1 MGSCAT
7 RRLADEGATL
17 MSGNIWQTI
26 WPWKWQWPLFFVVS
40 VLFCAIIFIA
50 IFLYD
55 IIRQHLLQKK
65 YQKNHG
71 DSSQEF
77 YTFTFDDDL
86 QGAFANHSWYMWRMF
101 RKFATIAL
109 SLSLLGSIAVASR
122 PARVFNANEQV
133 SSRDIVLCLDVSGS
147 ALPYDREVIQAYLN
161 FIEHFQGERIG
172 LSIFNSTSR
181 TVFPLTDDYR
191 LAKKQLQYAANL
203 LGGVQSQK
211 HIDNMQ
217 QRQYQEISDWL
228 EGTQNRK
235 NATSLIGDG
244 LVSCAAMLPG
254 FIYGAAHNNSKKQSR
269 FNRSASIVLATD
281 NVVSGKPEY
290 SLKQA
295 LDLTKQAK
303 ITVDGLY
310 SGAAQNENDDT
321 TIQMKQLIE
330 SHSGVFLSRRNND
343 SVLNLVTEIEK
354 RHSATPQGSTQSAFS
369 DDPGI
374 WVLLTTVSVV
384 VWLAIAKRMKR

>member
-1 MGSCAT
+1 MNNMWEI
-7 RRLADEGATL
+7 L
-17 MSGNIWQTI
+17 
-26 WPWKWQWPLFFVVS
+26 WPWRWQWPLFFAS
-40 VLFCAIIFIA
+40 AILLCAVLFAIIFIFS
-50 IFLYD
+50 IFKQRSLE
-55 IIRQHLLQKK
+55 KK
-65 YQKNHG
+65 YQDHQRNVL
-71 DSSQEF
+71 QNF
-77 YTFTFDDDL
+77 YTFTFDEDL
-86 QGAFANHSWYMWRMF
+86 QGAVASRSWHVWRTL
-101 RKFATIAL
+101 RRVSTTAL
-109 SLSLLGSIAVASR
+109 VLSLLGSIAVAAR
-122 PARVFNANEQV
+122 PSRVFNANEQV

-203 LGGVQSQK
+203 LGGVQNQNR
-211 HIDNMQ
+211 IDNLQ

-254 FIYGAAHNNSKKQSR
+254 FIYGTAHNEHKARSR

-281 NVVSGKPEY
+281 NVVSGKPTY

-295 LDLTKQAK
+295 LDLTKQAR

-310 SGAAQNENDDT
+310 SGSPQTKNDDT
-321 TIQMKQLIE
+321 TLNMKNLIE
-330 SHSGVFLSRRNND
+330 SHGGVFLSQRNTD
-343 SVLNLVTEIEK
+343 SILSLVREIEQ
-354 RHSATPQGSTQSAFS
+354 RHTVVPHDTNQSAFS

-374 WVLLTTVSVV
+374 WVLLTVISVV

>member
-1 MGSCAT
+1 MN
-7 RRLADEGATL
+7 
-17 MSGNIWQTI
+17 NIWETL
-26 WPWKWQWPLFFVVS
+26 WPWRWQWPLFF
-40 VLFCAIIFIA
+40 AAFIA
-50 IFLYD
+50 LCIVVFV
-55 IIRQHLLQKK
+55 IVLLFDTVRHHGLKNKHRKNSKNLTQK
-65 YQKNHG
+65 
-71 DSSQEF
+71 F
-77 YTFTFDDDL
+77 YTFTLDDDL
-86 QGAFANHSWYMWRMF
+86 QGAVASRSWYIWRTL
-101 RKFATIAL
+101 RRFATIAL
-109 SLSLLGSIAVASR
+109 SLSLLGSIAVAAR
-122 PARVFNANEQV
+122 PSRVFNADEQV

-147 ALPYDREVIQAYLN
+147 ALPYDREVIQSYLN

-203 LGGVQSQK
+203 LGGVQSQRT
-211 HIDNMQ
+211 IDNMQ

-254 FIYGAAHNNSKKQSR
+254 FIYGSAKDSNKSQSR

-281 NVVSGKPEY
+281 NVVSGKPTY

-295 LDLTKQAK
+295 LDLTKQAR
-303 ITVDGLY
+303 ISVDGLY
-310 SGAAQNENDDT
+310 SGSAQTKNDDT
-321 TIQMKQLIE
+321 TLEMKNLIE
-330 SHSGVFLSRRNND
+330 SHGGIFLSQRNND
-343 SVLNLVTEIEK
+343 SVLSLVKEIEK
-354 RHSATPQGSTQSAFS
+354 RHTVTPHGTNQSAFS

-374 WVLLTTVSVV
+374 WVLLTSLSVV
-384 VWLAIAKRMKR
+384 IWLAIAKRMKR

>member
-1 MGSCAT
+1 MNNMWEI
-7 RRLADEGATL
+7 L
-17 MSGNIWQTI
+17 
-26 WPWKWQWPLFFVVS
+26 WPWRWQWPLFFAS
-40 VLFCAIIFIA
+40 AILLCAVLFAIIFIFS
-50 IFLYD
+50 IFKQRSLE
-55 IIRQHLLQKK
+55 KK
-65 YQKNHG
+65 YQDHQRNVL
-71 DSSQEF
+71 QNF
-77 YTFTFDDDL
+77 YTFTFDEDL
-86 QGAFANHSWYMWRMF
+86 QGAVASRSWHVWRTL
-101 RKFATIAL
+101 RRVSTTAL
-109 SLSLLGSIAVASR
+109 VLSLLGSIAVAAR
-122 PARVFNANEQV
+122 PSRVFNANEQV

-203 LGGVQSQK
+203 LGGVQNQSR
-211 HIDNMQ
+211 IDNLQ
-217 QRQYQEISDWL
+217 QKQYQEISDWL

-254 FIYGAAHNNSKKQSR
+254 FIYGTAHNDHKARSR

-281 NVVSGKPEY
+281 NVVSGKPTY

-295 LDLTKQAK
+295 LDLTKQAR

-310 SGAAQNENDDT
+310 SGSPQTKNDDT
-321 TIQMKQLIE
+321 TLNMKNLIE
-330 SHSGVFLSRRNND
+330 SHGGVFLSQRNTD
-343 SVLNLVTEIEK
+343 SILSLVREIEQ
-354 RHSATPQGSTQSAFS
+354 RHTVVPHDTNQSAFS

-374 WVLLTTVSVV
+374 WVLLTVISVV

>member
-1 MGSCAT
+1 MSKIF
-7 RRLADEGATL
+7 ETL
-17 MSGNIWQTI
+17 
-26 WPWKWQWPLFFVVS
+26 WPWRFKWPLIFAAGILVCLVIFA
-40 VLFCAIIFIA
+40 VLIIG
-50 IFLYD
+50 D
-55 IIRQHLLQKK
+55 VIRQHILKK
-65 YQKNHG
+65 QYQKHHHNLN
-71 DSSQEF
+71 QKF
-77 YTFTFDDDL
+77 YTFTFDEDL
-86 QGAFANHSWYMWRMF
+86 QGSLASHSWYMWR
-101 RKFATIAL
+101 RLKRFATAML
-109 SLSLLGSIAVASR
+109 VLSLLGSLATASR
-122 PARVFNANEQV
+122 PSRVFNADEQI

-147 ALPYDREVIQAYLN
+147 ALPYDREVILAYLN

-203 LGGVQSQK
+203 LGGVQSQNK
-211 HIDNMQ
+211 IDNLQ

-254 FIYGAAHNNSKKQSR
+254 FIYGNAHNSNKSQSR

-281 NVVSGKPEY
+281 NVVSGNPTY

-295 LDLTKQAK
+295 LDLTKQAN

-310 SGAAQNENDDT
+310 SGAKQNENEDT
-321 TIQMKQLIE
+321 TVDMKNLIE
-330 SHSGVFLSRRNND
+330 SHGGIFLTQRNTD
-343 SVLNLVTEIEK
+343 SVLNLVREIEK
-354 RHSATPQGSTQSAFS
+354 RHSVIPQGTTQSAFS

-374 WVLLTTVSVV
+374 WVLVSVVSVV
-384 VWLAIAKRMKR
+384 VWLAIAKRIKR

>member
-1 MGSCAT
+1 MNNMWEI
-7 RRLADEGATL
+7 L
-17 MSGNIWQTI
+17 
-26 WPWKWQWPLFFVVS
+26 WPWRWQWPLFFAS
-40 VLFCAIIFIA
+40 AILLCAVLFAIIFIFS
-50 IFLYD
+50 IFKQRSLE
-55 IIRQHLLQKK
+55 KK
-65 YQKNHG
+65 YQDHQRNVL
-71 DSSQEF
+71 QNF
-77 YTFTFDDDL
+77 YTFTFDEDL
-86 QGAFANHSWYMWRMF
+86 QGTVASRSWHVWRTL
-101 RKFATIAL
+101 RRVSTTAL
-109 SLSLLGSIAVASR
+109 VLSLLGSIAVAAR
-122 PARVFNANEQV
+122 PSRVFNANEQV

-203 LGGVQSQK
+203 LGGVQNQSR
-211 HIDNMQ
+211 IDNLQ

-254 FIYGAAHNNSKKQSR
+254 FIYGTAHNDHKARSR

-281 NVVSGKPEY
+281 NVVSGKPTY

-295 LDLTKQAK
+295 LDLTKQAR

-310 SGAAQNENDDT
+310 SGSPQTKNDDT
-321 TIQMKQLIE
+321 TLNMKNLIE
-330 SHSGVFLSRRNND
+330 SHGGVFLSQRNTD
-343 SVLNLVTEIEK
+343 SILSLVREIEQ
-354 RHSATPQGSTQSAFS
+354 RHTVVPHDTNQSAFS

-374 WVLLTTVSVV
+374 WVLLTVISVV

>member
-1 MGSCAT
+1 MNNMWEI
-7 RRLADEGATL
+7 L
-17 MSGNIWQTI
+17 
-26 WPWKWQWPLFFVVS
+26 WPWRWQWPLFFAS
-40 VLFCAIIFIA
+40 AILLCAVLFAIIFIFS
-50 IFLYD
+50 IFKQRSLE
-55 IIRQHLLQKK
+55 KK
-65 YQKNHG
+65 YQDHQRNVL
-71 DSSQEF
+71 QNF
-77 YTFTFDDDL
+77 YTFTFDEDL
-86 QGAFANHSWYMWRMF
+86 QGAVASRSWHVWRTL
-101 RKFATIAL
+101 RRVSTTAL
-109 SLSLLGSIAVASR
+109 VLSLLGSIAVAAR
-122 PARVFNANEQV
+122 PSRVFNANEQV

-203 LGGVQSQK
+203 LGGVQNQSR
-211 HIDNMQ
+211 IDNLQ

-254 FIYGAAHNNSKKQSR
+254 FIYGTAHNDHKARSR

-281 NVVSGKPEY
+281 NVVSGKPTY
-290 SLKQA
+290 LLKQA
-295 LDLTKQAK
+295 LDLTKQAR

-310 SGAAQNENDDT
+310 SGSPQTKNDDT
-321 TIQMKQLIE
+321 TLNMKNLIE
-330 SHSGVFLSRRNND
+330 SHGGVFLSQRNTD
-343 SVLNLVTEIEK
+343 SILSLVREIEQ
-354 RHSATPQGSTQSAFS
+354 RHTVVPHDTNQSAFS

-374 WVLLTTVSVV
+374 WVLLTVISVV

>member
-1 MGSCAT
+1 MSKIF
-7 RRLADEGATL
+7 ETL
-17 MSGNIWQTI
+17 
-26 WPWKWQWPLFFVVS
+26 WPWRFKWPLIFAAGILVCLVIFA
-40 VLFCAIIFIA
+40 VLIIG
-50 IFLYD
+50 D
-55 IIRQHLLQKK
+55 VIRQHILKK
-65 YQKNHG
+65 QYQKHHHNLN
-71 DSSQEF
+71 QKF
-77 YTFTFDDDL
+77 YTFTFDEDL
-86 QGAFANHSWYMWRMF
+86 QGSLASRSWYMWR
-101 RKFATIAL
+101 RLKRFATAML
-109 SLSLLGSIAVASR
+109 VLSLLGSLATASR
-122 PARVFNANEQV
+122 PSRVFNADEQI

-147 ALPYDREVIQAYLN
+147 ALPYDREVILAYLN

-203 LGGVQSQK
+203 LGGVQSQNK
-211 HIDNMQ
+211 IDNLQ

-254 FIYGAAHNNSKKQSR
+254 FIYGNAHNSSKSQSR

-281 NVVSGKPEY
+281 NVVSGNPTY

-295 LDLTKQAK
+295 LDLTKQAN

-310 SGAAQNENDDT
+310 SGAKQNENEDT
-321 TIQMKQLIE
+321 TVDMKNLIE
-330 SHSGVFLSRRNND
+330 SHGGIFLTQRNTD
-343 SVLNLVTEIEK
+343 SVLNLVREIEK
-354 RHSATPQGSTQSAFS
+354 RHSVIPQGTTQSAFS

-374 WVLLTTVSVV
+374 WVLISVVSVV
-384 VWLAIAKRMKR
+384 VWLAIAKRIKR

>member
-1 MGSCAT
+1 
-7 RRLADEGATL
+7 
-17 MSGNIWQTI
+17 MSRNVWETV
-26 WPWKWQWPLFFVVS
+26 WPWRWQWPLLFALGVLTCVTILVV
-40 VLFCAIIFIA
+40 VLIV
-50 IFLYD
+50 D
-55 IIRQHLLQKK
+55 SIRQHMLKKQYQNLHHTVAQK
-65 YQKNHG
+65 
-71 DSSQEF
+71 F
-77 YTFTFDDDL
+77 YTFTLDDDL
-86 QGAFANHSWYMWRMF
+86 QGAVASHSWYMWRMLS
-101 RKFATIAL
+101 RFATAAL
-109 SLSLLGSIAVASR
+109 VFSILGSLAVAAR
-122 PARVFNANEQV
+122 PSRVFNANEQV

-203 LGGVQSQK
+203 LGGVQSQNR
-211 HIDNMQ
+211 IDHLQ

-254 FIYGAAHNNSKKQSR
+254 FIYGAAHNTHKAPNR

-281 NVVSGKPEY
+281 NVVSGKQTY

-295 LDLTKQAK
+295 LDLTKQAR
-303 ITVDGLY
+303 ISVDGLY
-310 SGAAQNENDDT
+310 SGVPQNEHDDT
-321 TIQMKQLIE
+321 TLEMKQLIE
-330 SHSGVFLSRRNND
+330 SHGGVFLAQHDTD
-343 SVLNLVTEIEK
+343 SVLNLVKEIEQ
-354 RHSATPQGSTQSAFS
+354 RHTITPQNTAQSAFS
-369 DDPGI
+369 DDPGL

-384 VWLAIAKRMKR
+384 IWLALAKRMKR

>member
-1 MGSCAT
+1 MNNMWEI
-7 RRLADEGATL
+7 L
-17 MSGNIWQTI
+17 
-26 WPWKWQWPLFFVVS
+26 WPWRWQWPLFFAS
-40 VLFCAIIFIA
+40 AILLCAVLFAIIFIFS
-50 IFLYD
+50 IFKQRSLE
-55 IIRQHLLQKK
+55 KK
-65 YQKNHG
+65 YQDHQRNVL
-71 DSSQEF
+71 QNF
-77 YTFTFDDDL
+77 YTFTFDEDL
-86 QGAFANHSWYMWRMF
+86 QGAVASRSWHVWRTL
-101 RKFATIAL
+101 RRVSTTAL
-109 SLSLLGSIAVASR
+109 VLSLLGSIAVAAR
-122 PARVFNANEQV
+122 PSRVFNANEQV

-203 LGGVQSQK
+203 LGGVQNQSR
-211 HIDNMQ
+211 IDNLQ

-254 FIYGAAHNNSKKQSR
+254 FIYGTAHNDHKARSR

-281 NVVSGKPEY
+281 NVVSGKPTY

-295 LDLTKQAK
+295 LDLTKQAR

-310 SGAAQNENDDT
+310 SGSPQTKNDDT
-321 TIQMKQLIE
+321 TLNMKNLIE
-330 SHSGVFLSRRNND
+330 SHGGVFLSQRNTD
-343 SVLNLVTEIEK
+343 SILSLVREIEQ
-354 RHSATPQGSTQSAFS
+354 RHTVVPHDTNQSAFS

-374 WVLLTTVSVV
+374 WVLLTVISVV

>member
-1 MGSCAT
+1 MNNMWEI
-7 RRLADEGATL
+7 L
-17 MSGNIWQTI
+17 
-26 WPWKWQWPLFFVVS
+26 WPWRWQWPLFFAS
-40 VLFCAIIFIA
+40 AILLCAVLFAIIFIFS
-50 IFLYD
+50 IFKQRSLE
-55 IIRQHLLQKK
+55 KK
-65 YQKNHG
+65 YQDHQRNVL
-71 DSSQEF
+71 QNF
-77 YTFTFDDDL
+77 YTFTFDEDL
-86 QGAFANHSWYMWRMF
+86 QGAVASRSWHVWRTL
-101 RKFATIAL
+101 RRVSTTAL
-109 SLSLLGSIAVASR
+109 VLSLLGSIAVAAR
-122 PARVFNANEQV
+122 PSRVFNANEQV

-203 LGGVQSQK
+203 LGGVQNQSR
-211 HIDNMQ
+211 IDNLQ

-254 FIYGAAHNNSKKQSR
+254 FIYGTAHNDHKARSR

-281 NVVSGKPEY
+281 NVVSGKPTY

-295 LDLTKQAK
+295 LDLTKQAR

-310 SGAAQNENDDT
+310 SGSPRTKNDDT
-321 TIQMKQLIE
+321 TLNMKNLIE
-330 SHSGVFLSRRNND
+330 SHGGVFLSQRNTD
-343 SVLNLVTEIEK
+343 SILSLVREIEQ
-354 RHSATPQGSTQSAFS
+354 RHTVVPNDTNQSAFS

-374 WVLLTTVSVV
+374 WVLLTVISVV

>member
-1 MGSCAT
+1 MNNMWEI
-7 RRLADEGATL
+7 L
-17 MSGNIWQTI
+17 
-26 WPWKWQWPLFFVVS
+26 WPWRWQWPLFFAS
-40 VLFCAIIFIA
+40 AILLCAVLFAIIFIFS
-50 IFLYD
+50 IFKQRSLE
-55 IIRQHLLQKK
+55 KK
-65 YQKNHG
+65 YQNH
-71 DSSQEF
+71 QRNVLQNF
-77 YTFTFDDDL
+77 YTFTFDEDL
-86 QGAFANHSWYMWRMF
+86 QGAVASRSWHVWRTL
-101 RKFATIAL
+101 RRVSTTAL
-109 SLSLLGSIAVASR
+109 VLSLLGSIAVAAR
-122 PARVFNANEQV
+122 PSRVFNANEQV

-203 LGGVQSQK
+203 LGGVQNQSR
-211 HIDNMQ
+211 IDNLQ

-254 FIYGAAHNNSKKQSR
+254 FIYGTAHNDHKARSR

-281 NVVSGKPEY
+281 NVVSGKPTY

-295 LDLTKQAK
+295 LDLTKQAR

-310 SGAAQNENDDT
+310 SGSPQTKNDDT
-321 TIQMKQLIE
+321 TLNMKNLIE
-330 SHSGVFLSRRNND
+330 SHGGVFLSQRNTD
-343 SVLNLVTEIEK
+343 SILSLVREIEQ
-354 RHSATPQGSTQSAFS
+354 RHTVVPHDTNQSAFS

-374 WVLLTTVSVV
+374 WVLLTVISVV

>member
-1 MGSCAT
+1 MNNMWEI
-7 RRLADEGATL
+7 L
-17 MSGNIWQTI
+17 
-26 WPWKWQWPLFFVVS
+26 WPWRWQWPLFFAS
-40 VLFCAIIFIA
+40 AILLCAVLFAIIFIFS
-50 IFLYD
+50 IFKQRSLE
-55 IIRQHLLQKK
+55 KK
-65 YQKNHG
+65 YQDHQRNVL
-71 DSSQEF
+71 QNF
-77 YTFTFDDDL
+77 YTFTFDEDL
-86 QGAFANHSWYMWRMF
+86 QGAVASRSWHVWRTL
-101 RKFATIAL
+101 RRASTAAL
-109 SLSLLGSIAVASR
+109 VLSLLGSIAVAAR
-122 PARVFNANEQV
+122 PSRVFNANEQV

-147 ALPYDREVIQAYLN
+147 ALPYDREVIQAYIN

-203 LGGVQSQK
+203 LGGVQNQNR
-211 HIDNMQ
+211 IDNLQ

-254 FIYGAAHNNSKKQSR
+254 FIYGTAHNEHKARSR

-281 NVVSGKPEY
+281 NVVSGKPTY

-295 LDLTKQAK
+295 LDLTKQAR

-310 SGAAQNENDDT
+310 SGSPQTKNDDT
-321 TIQMKQLIE
+321 TLNMKNLIE
-330 SHSGVFLSRRNND
+330 SHGGVFLSQRNTD
-343 SVLNLVTEIEK
+343 SILSLVREIEQ
-354 RHSATPQGSTQSAFS
+354 RHTVVPHDANQSAFS

-374 WVLLTTVSVV
+374 WVLLTVISVV

>member
-1 MGSCAT
+1 
-7 RRLADEGATL
+7 
-17 MSGNIWQTI
+17 MSKNIWGI
-26 WPWKWQWPLFFVVS
+26 LWPWRWQWPLFFAFGLL
-40 VLFCAIIFIA
+40 LFAIIFAA
-50 IFLYD
+50 IYTAGA
-55 IIRQHLLQKK
+55 IHHRSLQKK
-65 YQKNHG
+65 YHEYSNKL
-71 DSSQEF
+71 DKKF
-77 YTFTFDDDL
+77 YTFTLDDDL
-86 QGAFANHSWYMWRMF
+86 QGTIASNSWYMWRLL
-101 RKFATIAL
+101 RRFATAFLTL
-109 SLSLLGSIAVASR
+109 SLITSLAVAAR
-122 PARVFNANEQV
+122 PSRVFNADEQV

-211 HIDNMQ
+211 RIDNMQ
-217 QRQYQEISDWL
+217 ERQYQQISDWL

-254 FIYGAAHNNSKKQSR
+254 FIYGSARNTNKMNSR

-281 NVVSGKPEY
+281 NVVSGKTTY

-295 LDLTKQAK
+295 LDLTKQAR

-310 SGAAQNENDDT
+310 SGARQSENDDT
-321 TIQMKQLIE
+321 TLEMKQLIE
-330 SHSGVFLSRRNND
+330 SYGGVFLAQHNTD
-343 SVLNLVTEIEK
+343 SVLNLVKEIERK
-354 RHSATPQGSTQSAFS
+354 RTENPQGTSQSAFS
-369 DDPGI
+369 DDPGF
-374 WVLLTTVSVV
+374 WVLLSAISVV
-384 VWLAIAKRMKR
+384 IWLAIAKRMKR

>member
-1 MGSCAT
+1 MNNMWEI
-7 RRLADEGATL
+7 L
-17 MSGNIWQTI
+17 
-26 WPWKWQWPLFFVVS
+26 WPWRWQWPLFFAS
-40 VLFCAIIFIA
+40 AILLCAVLFAIIFIFS
-50 IFLYD
+50 IFKQRSLE
-55 IIRQHLLQKK
+55 KK
-65 YQKNHG
+65 YQDHQRNVL
-71 DSSQEF
+71 QNF
-77 YTFTFDDDL
+77 YTFTFDEDL
-86 QGAFANHSWYMWRMF
+86 QGTVASRSWHVWRTL
-101 RKFATIAL
+101 RRVSTTAL
-109 SLSLLGSIAVASR
+109 VLSLLGSIAVAAR
-122 PARVFNANEQV
+122 PSRVFNANEQV

-203 LGGVQSQK
+203 LGGVQNQSR
-211 HIDNMQ
+211 IDNLQ
-217 QRQYQEISDWL
+217 QKQYQEISDWL

-254 FIYGAAHNNSKKQSR
+254 FIYGTAHNDHKARSR

-281 NVVSGKPEY
+281 NVVSGNPTY

-295 LDLTKQAK
+295 LDLTKQAR

-310 SGAAQNENDDT
+310 SGSPQTKNDDT
-321 TIQMKQLIE
+321 TLNMKNLIE
-330 SHSGVFLSRRNND
+330 SHGGVFLSQRNTD
-343 SVLNLVTEIEK
+343 SILSLVREIEQ
-354 RHSATPQGSTQSAFS
+354 RHTVVPHDTNQSAFS

-374 WVLLTTVSVV
+374 WVLLTVISVV

>member
-1 MGSCAT
+1 MNNMWEI
-7 RRLADEGATL
+7 L
-17 MSGNIWQTI
+17 
-26 WPWKWQWPLFFVVS
+26 WPWRWQWPLFFAS
-40 VLFCAIIFIA
+40 AILLCAVLFAIIFIFS
-50 IFLYD
+50 IFKQRSLE
-55 IIRQHLLQKK
+55 KK
-65 YQKNHG
+65 YQDHQRNVL
-71 DSSQEF
+71 QNF
-77 YTFTFDDDL
+77 YTFTFDEDL
-86 QGAFANHSWYMWRMF
+86 QGTVASRSWHVWRTL
-101 RKFATIAL
+101 RRVSTTAL
-109 SLSLLGSIAVASR
+109 VLSLLGSIAVAAR
-122 PARVFNANEQV
+122 PSRVFNANEQV

-203 LGGVQSQK
+203 LGGVQNQSR
-211 HIDNMQ
+211 IDNLQ
-217 QRQYQEISDWL
+217 QKQYQEISDWL

-254 FIYGAAHNNSKKQSR
+254 FIYGTAHNDHKARSR

-281 NVVSGKPEY
+281 NVVSGKPTY

-295 LDLTKQAK
+295 LDLTKQAR

-310 SGAAQNENDDT
+310 SGSPQTKNDDT
-321 TIQMKQLIE
+321 TLNMKNLIE
-330 SHSGVFLSRRNND
+330 SHGGVFLSQRNTD
-343 SVLNLVTEIEK
+343 SILSLVREIEQ
-354 RHSATPQGSTQSAFS
+354 RHTVVPHDTNQSAFS

-374 WVLLTTVSVV
+374 WVLLTVISVV